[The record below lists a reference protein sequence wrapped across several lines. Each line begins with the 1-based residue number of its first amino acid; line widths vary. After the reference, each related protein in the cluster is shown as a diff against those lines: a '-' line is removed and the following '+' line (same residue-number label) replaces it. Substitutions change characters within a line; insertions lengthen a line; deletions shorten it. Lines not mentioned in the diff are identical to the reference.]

1 MDKPNLFW
9 LILYRE
15 HQNGTS
21 AGQLAKV
28 LGIPESIVEEHVS
41 AARLC
46 FESKLS
52 LPAPSETGELVYP

>member
-1 MDKPNLFW
+1 MDRPNLFW

-46 FESKLS
+46 FEKQVII
-52 LPAPSETGELVYP
+52 AGPSETGELVYP